1 MISLWLFKM
10 VKHRF
15 VSSST
20 IYIMKLKTILISLF
34 VLILIGLIGYR
45 ITSNKA
51 EAGKNNNKAD
61 KKPPTMV
68 DAIVLSVKDFAN
80 VISLS
85 GSIEANENVEIRSE
99 VSGIVEQ
106 IYFTEGTNVNKGQV
120 LLKVNDIELRAQ
132 LSQATT
138 KQNLASENER
148 RAKLLLQKE
157 AISQEEYDIASAEFR
172 SLKAQSQL
180 IQAQIAKTSIRA
192 PFSGRIGLRNISP
205 GTYVT
210 PSTLITKLVSSNQ
223 VKISFSIPEKYATG
237 VENNTIV
244 KITMPNSSESFSAK
258 IYAIDP
264 EIEIAT
270 RTLKV
275 RAIADN
281 PSNKLI
287 AGTFA
292 TVELPLKNI
301 KDAILVPTEA
311 VIPIQNGKV
320 VYIASNGKAK
330 EVKIETLTRT
340 DKDVVVTSGIKA
352 GDTLVVSGVMA
363 IKNDAE
369 IKVKIKESK

>member
-1 MISLWLFKM
+1 
-10 VKHRF
+10 
-15 VSSST
+15 
-20 IYIMKLKTILISLF
+20 MKLKTILISLF

-68 DAIVLSVKDFAN
+68 DAIVLSEKDFAN

-138 KQNLASENER
+138 KQSLASENER

-281 PSNKLI
+281 PANKLI

-301 KDAILVPTEA
+301 KNAILVPTEA

-320 VYIASNGKAK
+320 VYIATNGKAK
-330 EVKIETLTRT
+330 EMKIETLTRT
-340 DKDVVVTSGIKA
+340 AKDVVVTSGIKA

-363 IKNDAE
+363 IKNDSD
-369 IKVKIKESK
+369 IQIKIKESK

>member
-1 MISLWLFKM
+1 
-10 VKHRF
+10 
-15 VSSST
+15 
-20 IYIMKLKTILISLF
+20 MKLKTILITLF

-45 ITSNKA
+45 ITTNTAASGN
-51 EAGKNNNKAD
+51 NNNKAD

-68 DAIVLSVKDFAN
+68 DAIVLSEKDFSN

-281 PSNKLI
+281 PANKLI

-301 KDAILVPTEA
+301 KNAILVPTEA

-320 VYIASNGKAK
+320 VYIATNGKAK
-330 EVKIETLTRT
+330 EMKIETLTRT
-340 DKDVVVTSGIKA
+340 AKDVVVTSGIKA

-363 IKNDAE
+363 IKNDSD
-369 IKVKIKESK
+369 IQIKIKESK